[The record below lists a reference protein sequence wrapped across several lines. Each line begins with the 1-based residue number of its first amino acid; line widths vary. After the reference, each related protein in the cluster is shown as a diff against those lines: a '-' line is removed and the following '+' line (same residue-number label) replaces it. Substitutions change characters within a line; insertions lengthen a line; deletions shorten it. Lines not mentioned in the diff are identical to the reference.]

1 MLHIT
6 ILIEIEIA
14 TLCEIN
20 YWQKMLDK
28 PTCMFIYLFTSISNL
43 MLIYLGALV
52 VSIC

>member
-14 TLCEIN
+14 TSCEIN

-28 PTCMFIYLFTSISNL
+28 PICLAFFL
-43 MLIYLGALV
+43 LV
-52 VSIC
+52 LAT